1 MGDRGGRPGSLI
13 ELIVKLLIESGDACM
28 LEERLVKALVEMG
41 KRKDSVERSIEI
53 AIKRGRVERCIRA
66 EGVFICLSDQKILK
80 HREDVL
86 SILEDIYLKLA
97 YPTVA
102 SPMKKYKPTPEVDRD
117 RLLTSATEHLLS
129 SETVLRH
136 IEALTVFSE
145 YAGSYR
151 EGFMKACMVKARS
164 LYPDLKD
171 LKAIESIATRLR
183 DAIWHAVRNR
193 DHAYQI
199 IEDLSKEIASIFSLL
214 SGKQGEIAK
223 ALRDLYDYLGDA
235 LPLYVGLEV
244 LRDEWLRYTREV
256 ILDTI
261 KVVVEE
267 GKLIGGCS
275 ICSKGVGEEDAWKAR
290 VQEELRRMLEA
301 YILPPPPTIK
311 GY

>member
-1 MGDRGGRPGSLI
+1 MGGKGGKPGSLI
-13 ELIVKLLIESGDACM
+13 ELIVKLLIERGEACM
-28 LEERLVKALVEMG
+28 LEKELVQALVERG
-41 KRKDSVERSIEI
+41 KRSDSVERSIEI

-102 SPMKKYKPTPEVDRD
+102 SPVKKYKPVPEVDRD
-117 RLLTSATEHLLS
+117 RLLTSAAEHLLS
-129 SETVLRH
+129 NETVLHH
-136 IEALTVFSE
+136 IEALRVFSE
-145 YAGSYR
+145 YARSYR

-164 LYPDLKD
+164 LYPDPKD

-199 IEDLSKEIASIFSLL
+199 IEDLSREIASNFGLL

-235 LPLYVGLEV
+235 LPIYVGLEV

-256 ILDTI
+256 VLDTI

-275 ICSKGVGEEDAWKAR
+275 ICSKGVGEEDVWKAMMLR
-290 VQEELRRMLEA
+290 ELRSILEG
-301 YILPPPPTIK
+301 PTPIK
-311 GY
+311 